1 MTDRDILAHGAG
13 CATRIGPVVL
23 PSVPVSRNLSFAI
36 IPSPA
41 SSPPGSASPGSDTVV
56 TAPAGGRPVSV
67 VLVGMPGAGKT
78 SVGRRLAQRLGLP
91 FLDADAEIEAAAGQ
105 PVTEIFA
112 RYGEPHFRE
121 GERRVIARLLDGPPI
136 VLATGG
142 GAFNDPETRAAVRA
156 SGAVSVWLR
165 ATLPTLLDRVSG
177 RTTRPLFL
185 NADPLELLTR
195 LMKTRHPYYAE
206 ADLVTDCL
214 DTDTPEATAEKVA
227 AALAGWRAP
236 ARLPVALGQRSY
248 DVVVGEDLLARAGM
262 LMAPVLPAR
271 RVAIVSDA
279 HVAPLHLATLREGLE
294 AAEFEIR
301 ATIGVPPGEGSK
313 SLESFGQ
320 VLETL
325 LAAGIDRRTTVIALG
340 GGVVGDLAGFVA
352 ASALRGLPFVQIPTT
367 LLAQVDSSV
376 GGKTGI
382 NLKAGK
388 NLAGAFHQPAVV
400 LADTGT
406 LATLPARELRAGYAE
421 VAKHGLLQGPLWDWC
436 EAHGAR
442 AVAGEADALRHA
454 VLESCR
460 LKSAVV
466 AADEREESAEGGRA
480 LLNLG
485 HTFGHALEAECGYD
499 GTLLHGEAVAIGLG
513 LAARLSARLG
523 HCDAG
528 LPGRVEAHI
537 AAVGLPARIRDLPR
551 GFTVEALMGR
561 MRKDKKVRDGALRFV
576 LLRAPGEVFTAGDVP
591 AAEVEALLREE
602 GCAG

>member
-1 MTDRDILAHGAG
+1 M
-13 CATRIGPVVL
+13 
-23 PSVPVSRNLSFAI
+23 SRNLGFAI
-36 IPSPA
+36 VPPAASSAPDLAAPQDRPEAAARPPA
-41 SSPPGSASPGSDTVV
+41 SSLA
-56 TAPAGGRPVSV
+56 RPVSI

-91 FLDADAEIEAAAGQ
+91 FKDADTEIEAAAGQ

-121 GERRVIARLLDGPPI
+121 GERRVIARLLEGPPI

-142 GAFNDPETRAAVRA
+142 GAYNDPQTRAAIRA
-156 SGAVSVWLR
+156 AGAVTVWLR
-165 ATLPTLLDRVSG
+165 ATMPTLLGRVAG
-177 RTTRPLFL
+177 RTTRPMFL
-185 NADPLELLTR
+185 NADPVAVLSH
-195 LMKTRHPYYAE
+195 LMQTRHPFYAE

-214 DTDTPEATAEKVA
+214 DADTPDLTAEKVLT
-227 AALAGWRAP
+227 ALDGWHPP
-236 ARLPVALGQRSY
+236 ARLPVALAGRGY
-248 DVVVGEDLLARAGM
+248 EVLVGEELLARAGA

-271 RVAIVSDA
+271 RVAIVTDES
-279 HVAPLHLATLREGLE
+279 VGPLHLETLRGGLE
-294 AAEFEIR
+294 AAGFEIR
-301 ATIGVPPGEGSK
+301 ATVAVPPGEGSK
-313 SLESFGQ
+313 SFTHLAT
-320 VLETL
+320 VLEAL
-325 LAAGIDRRTTVIALG
+325 MAAGVDRRTAVVALG
-340 GGVVGDLAGFVA
+340 GGVVGDLAGYAA
-352 ASALRGLPFVQIPTT
+352 ASALRGLPFVQVPTT

-400 LADTGT
+400 LADTDT
-406 LATLPARELRAGYAE
+406 LATLPPRELRAGYAE

-436 EAHGAR
+436 EQHGAR

-499 GTLLHGEAVAIGLG
+499 GSLLHGEAVAIGLG

-528 LPGRVEAHI
+528 LPARVEAHI

-576 LLRAPGEVFTAGDVP
+576 LLRAPGQVFTTGEVP
-591 AAEVEALLREE
+591 AAEVAALLREE